1 MIGRRKFI
9 TALGGAAT
17 VWPLAVRAQQP
28 AVPVV
33 GFLRSSSLAD
43 SRDLVTAFR
52 EGLRETGFVEGQ
64 NVAIEYRYADN
75 QLDRLPVL
83 VAELLRRPVA
93 MIVGNTPSALAAKAA
108 TTTVPIVFAAGGDP
122 VVLGLVTSLN
132 RPGGNVTGVIFS
144 PACWGQSDWNSC
156 ASLCRTRQQLA
167 CW

>member
-9 TALGGAAT
+9 TALGGAAA

-52 EGLRETGFVEGQ
+52 DGLRETGFVEGQ

-75 QLDRLPVL
+75 QLDRLPIL
-83 VAELLRRPVA
+83 VAELLRRPV
-93 MIVGNTPSALAAKAA
+93 G
-108 TTTVPIVFAAGGDP
+108 
-122 VVLGLVTSLN
+122 
-132 RPGGNVTGVIFS
+132 R
-144 PACWGQSDWNSC
+144 
-156 ASLCRTRQQLA
+156 
-167 CW
+167 